1 MSQIRINLQTP
12 ASKSKPVPQE
22 EKPKKKKW
30 PDYARTYCEREDTL
44 CFYIDMETGKC
55 MADRCNIHDPEYI
68 AEQKRI
74 QENMQHNHL
83 KDIGEYPE
91 DRSRIADSH
100 RKEHIARQ
108 EYINRGVP
116 MPEELRKKI
125 NKMQQ
130 KER

>member
-1 MSQIRINLQTP
+1 MNR
-12 ASKSKPVPQE
+12 QE
-22 EKPKKKKW
+22 KKW

-44 CFYIDMETGKC
+44 CFYTDMETGKC
-55 MADRCNIHDPEYI
+55 MAPRCNIHDPEYI
-68 AEQKRI
+68 EEQKRI
-74 QENMQHNHL
+74 QENMQRNHL
-83 KDIGEYPE
+83 KDIGEYPK
-91 DRSRIADSH
+91 DRSWISDSH